1 MHCHPPKKPPDHAP
15 DLLQWRACALYPA
28 GPAPSPA
35 GGIFLRLEAAD
46 GVARYR
52 GMERSEYIRHLIEED
67 IPKARQGYEA
77 LASIFGQPK
86 TGS

>member
-1 MHCHPPKKPPDHAP
+1 MSMFDDKKTEAVT
-15 DLLQWRACALYPA
+15 LKLC
-28 GPAPSPA
+28 PS
-35 GGIFLRLEAAD
+35 LLEAAD

-67 IPKARQGYEA
+67 ISKARQGYEV